1 MAIKQIEKLNTPKL
15 IQQIQSTLK
24 PLEFLDNCAKNH
36 GDLFFTNSFGD
47 LETLVVSHPQDLQT
61 LFNPKNKILDA
72 PGAANKIFEPQL
84 GANSLIVQDGERH
97 LRQRKLI
104 MPPFHGEQML
114 TYGQQICEITQ
125 QIIQQIRSGETF
137 IARELSEDITMKI
150 ILKVI
155 FGLDE
160 GLRLEKLKNLMTTW
174 LSLTS
179 SPLSASV
186 LLFPALQ
193 KDLGAWSPWGKYLR
207 LRQQIDELLTAE
219 IAERRQQEHSGRSDI
234 LSLLIE
240 AKYEDG
246 EAMSD
251 AELRDNLLT
260 LLNAGHET
268 TATAIAWA
276 LYWIH
281 QQPEVYEKVLQELR
295 SLDTANPL
303 DIAKLPYLTA
313 VCQETLRI
321 YPVVMFTFPR
331 VTLRSVD
338 LRGYQVEP
346 HTYITPCI
354 YLTHC
359 REDLYPQPDKFQP
372 ERFINRKY
380 SSYEFL
386 PFGAGSRQCLGQV
399 FALFEMKLILAT
411 ILLNYQLKLEEKAPV
426 TPARRGFLMGPD
438 GGVKMSIAANSSISK
453 DESLS

>member
-1 MAIKQIEKLNTPKL
+1 MAIKPIDKLKTPKF

-24 PLEFLDNCAKNH
+24 PLEFLDDCAKNY

-47 LETLVVSHPQDLQT
+47 LETLVVSHPQDLQK

-125 QIIQQIRSGETF
+125 LIIQHIRVGETF
-137 IARELSEDITMKI
+137 IARDLSEDITMKI

-160 GLRLEKLKNLMTTW
+160 GLRFEKLKNLMTTW
-174 LSLTS
+174 LGLTS

-207 LRQQIDELLTAE
+207 LRQQIDEILTAE
-219 IAERRQQEHSGRSDI
+219 ISERRQQAYSSRSDI

-240 AKYEDG
+240 AEYEDG

-295 SLDTANPL
+295 GLDTADPL
-303 DIAKLPYLTA
+303 DIARLSYLTA

-331 VTLRSVD
+331 ITLRSVD

-346 HTYITPCI
+346 HTYIIPCI
-354 YLTHC
+354 YLTHY
-359 REDLYPQPDKFQP
+359 REDLYPQPDKFRP

-438 GGVKMSIAANSSISK
+438 GGVKMRIVANS
-453 DESLS
+453 

>member
-1 MAIKQIEKLNTPKL
+1 MIVPKIMAIFI
-15 IQQIQSTLK
+15 
-24 PLEFLDNCAKNH
+24 
-36 GDLFFTNSFGD
+36 FTNSFSD
-47 LETLVVSHPQDLQT
+47 LETLVVSHPQDLQK

-84 GANSLIVQDGERH
+84 GENSLIVQDGERH

-125 QIIQQIRSGETF
+125 QIIQHIQSGETF

-160 GLRLEKLKNLMTTW
+160 GLRFEKLKNLMTTW
-174 LSLTS
+174 LGLTS

-207 LRQQIDELLTAE
+207 LRQQIDEKLTAE
-219 IAERRQQEHSGRSDI
+219 ISERRQQEYSSRSDI
-234 LSLLIE
+234 LSLLIAAE
-240 AKYEDG
+240 YEDG

-251 AELRDNLLT
+251 AELRDYLLT
-260 LLNAGHET
+260 LLN
-268 TATAIAWA
+268 
-276 LYWIH
+276 
-281 QQPEVYEKVLQELR
+281 
-295 SLDTANPL
+295 
-303 DIAKLPYLTA
+303 
-313 VCQETLRI
+313 
-321 YPVVMFTFPR
+321 
-331 VTLRSVD
+331 
-338 LRGYQVEP
+338 
-346 HTYITPCI
+346 
-354 YLTHC
+354 
-359 REDLYPQPDKFQP
+359 LYPQPDKFQP

-399 FALFEMKLILAT
+399 FALFEMKLILGT

-426 TPARRGFLMGPD
+426 TPARRGFLMGPH
-438 GGVKMSIAANSSISK
+438 GGVKMRIAANSSMVRINR
-453 DESLS
+453 